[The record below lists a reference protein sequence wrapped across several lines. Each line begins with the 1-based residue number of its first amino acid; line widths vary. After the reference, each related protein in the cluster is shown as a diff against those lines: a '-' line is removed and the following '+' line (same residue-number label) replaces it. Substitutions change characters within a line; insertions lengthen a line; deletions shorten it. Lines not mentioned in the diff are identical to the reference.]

1 MKNRVASAMVAILVV
16 IGGVVAAA
24 ERPNVIVIFTDDH
37 GYSDLSCQGIQD
49 DIRTPNIDRL
59 ATSGVRMTSGYV
71 SLRNVFL
78 SAPGC

>member
-1 MKNRVASAMVAILVV
+1 MVAILVV

-78 SAPGC
+78 PAPGC